1 MGLLQQGGRTH
12 QIHGHE
18 IARRNTH
25 YRLPHGGRT
34 SGTKKTRS
42 DVRSGFFTSLSRR
55 PPRTGQKRYDGYRPV
70 ARQVFPDSGSHRT
83 HSGGKQPMTTG
94 RQNFLPALVAEPNR
108 IAHAPF
114 RTGDRRKRIDRDTV
128 RSPMRIP
135 APGTL
140 TARYARIRKRFH
152 PDTRHT
158 TRPTPTHPPAA
169 YKPSDSKPPH
179 AARPVLR
186 YIPPFSSSPPCS
198 RCAGRRPA
206 RHERYAA
213 RPPMPLLRT
222 KRFRRSGI

>member
-140 TARYARIRKRFH
+140 TARYARIRKRFR
-152 PDTRHT
+152 PDTRRT
-158 TRPTPTHPPAA
+158 TRPTYPIHDAPAGSIQAVRQQTSPCRTACPPIH
-169 YKPSDSKPPH
+169 SS
-179 AARPVLR
+179 VLL
-186 YIPPFSSSPPCS
+186 F
-198 RCAGRRPA
+198 PA
-206 RHERYAA
+206 LFPLC
-213 RPPMPLLRT
+213 RPPPRPT
-222 KRFRRSGI
+222 